1 MQSCNRTRKYA
12 LRIEV
17 VKILIDDN
25 RVDLTLV
32 ILQNTLPGI
41 TKILLDKLQNNARIS
56 HYISVIDKIS
66 DETRELWIKH
76 LLYYWWLTRELLREH
91 AVVDLMK
98 LVSM

>member
-76 LLYYWWLTRELLREH
+76 LLGNYYESMQLLI
-91 AVVDLMK
+91 
-98 LVSM
+98 